1 MPIAEIKM
9 NDQQTLMLGANIM
22 MNKKFNFLF
31 TLLVVCF
38 CVSVAAQDMPQ
49 KEHEMLKMD
58 EGIWDAQ
65 ITMLVGK
72 NEQETQYQAKEVN
85 TMIGNLW
92 SIGKLQGNIA
102 GMEYEGFATLGYDT
116 MQKKY
121 VGTWIDSITAVITPM
136 EGSYD
141 EKTKTLTLF
150 YTTYDKDGRAEQRK
164 NIMIYRNSKVRDF
177 TMFIKKSG
185 EWQKAMKIHYTR
197 T

>member
-1 MPIAEIKM
+1 M
-9 NDQQTLMLGANIM
+9 NVQPTLILGANIM
-22 MNKKFNFLF
+22 MNKIFNFLF
-31 TLLVVCF
+31 TLLIVCF
-38 CVSVAAQDMPQ
+38 CESVIAQDVPQ
-49 KEHEMLKMD
+49 EEHKMLKMD
-58 EGIWDAQ
+58 EGTWDAQ

-102 GMEYEGFATLGYDT
+102 GMDYEGFATLGYDT

-121 VGTWIDSITAVITPM
+121 VGTWIDSITAVITQM

-150 YTTYDKDGRAEQRK
+150 YTTFDKDGRAEQRK

-177 TMFIKKSG
+177 TMFIEKSG

>member
-1 MPIAEIKM
+1 M

-38 CVSVAAQDMPQ
+38 CVSVVAQDIPQ

-58 EGIWDAQ
+58 EGTWDAQ

-72 NEQETQYQAKEVN
+72 NEQETQYHAKEVN
-85 TMIGNLW
+85 TMIVTLW

-121 VGTWIDSITAVITPM
+121 VGTWIDSITAVITSM

-150 YTTYDKDGRAEQRK
+150 YTTYDKDGRTEQRK

-197 T
+197 AC